1 MAKHGLAILILEQK
15 ANEYSNTV
23 FRGREIYGD
32 PEDQMLRYEEME
44 RDCLEAAAALKALD
58 L

>member
-15 ANEYSNTV
+15 AKEYSHIV
-23 FRGREIYGD
+23 FQGREIYGD

-44 RDCLEAAAALKALD
+44 QQCLAAAAALKALD